1 MSISPSPVGE
11 GQGEGIQFSLNHPTS
26 LDLLILKSKTPETMT
41 YTLKFCFPLFLFLA
55 LSSCKQT
62 DNLIDPTP
70 GENSM
75 TAVIDGNEFAVSGI
89 PVTANYSVVSDT
101 IHTLAVAAATP
112 PFDGVTE
119 GIALALVSIGI
130 DSMQAGD
137 VFIVTSL
144 ERRAGAE
151 YFLESPS
158 QDISATAFETDI
170 ATVTITA
177 IDYEEKLV
185 SGIFSFDAGDR
196 DDSTKVYQIRDGVF
210 TDVSLL

>member
-1 MSISPSPVGE
+1 
-11 GQGEGIQFSLNHPTS
+11 
-26 LDLLILKSKTPETMT
+26 MT
-41 YTLKFCFPLFLFLA
+41 YFSRLYFPLIIFFA
-55 LSSCKQT
+55 LTSCKQT

-101 IHTLAVAAATP
+101 IHSLAVGAATP

-137 VFIVTSL
+137 VFTATSL

-151 YFLESPS
+151 YFLQSPA
-158 QDISATAFETDI
+158 QDISATAFETDV

-185 SGIFSFDAGDR
+185 SGTFSFDAADR
-196 DDSTKVYQIRDGVF
+196 DDSTTVYQIRDGVF